1 MNKYQNLKLG
11 ISTNIIPGIRQSQ
24 QNKDPHCSSRGK
36 QFAYVILLALV
47 ITLSSKLII
56 SSI

>member
-1 MNKYQNLKLG
+1 MNKYQNIRLG

-24 QNKDPHCSSRGK
+24 QNKDPHYSSRGK
-36 QFAYVILLALV
+36 LFAYIILLVLV
-47 ITLSSKLII
+47 ITLSSKLVL